1 MRFSDDA
8 LCGLAI
14 ETRQADIEAR
24 PKGISAII
32 EKKID
37 FRIDRTFP
45 RKHDFPLAGCRFH
58 RAFEAGRPAGC
69 AQLLGIGADA
79 CATWRRELDVERPS
93 ELRDMPSCRP
103 PLVCVLA
110 V

>member
-1 MRFSDDA
+1 MRFIDDA

-24 PKGISAII
+24 PEGISAFI
-32 EKKID
+32 EKKSISASIAL
-37 FRIDRTFP
+37 FLGSTIFS
-45 RKHDFPLAGCRFH
+45 L
-58 RAFEAGRPAGC
+58 RAAISIAPSKQADQPAANNCSGLVPMP
-69 AQLLGIGADA
+69 APPGGDSL
-79 CATWRRELDVERPS
+79 TSRRPS